1 MVFLQLLQL
10 FIFYCNLHPQI
21 SFLQGNEHLQVK
33 KQTDKRFLS
42 RAHEVSK
49 SLFYVKENCKK
60 KKSKHFL
67 VPKMKLDPLF
77 SKLNFNSL
85 SVQSINFCEFSC
97 KF

>member
-1 MVFLQLLQL
+1 MVFLQLLQM
-10 FIFYCNLHPQI
+10 FIFCCNLQPQI

-49 SLFYVKENCKK
+49 SLFFMLRKIIKK
-60 KKSKHFL
+60 NSKRFL
-67 VPKMKLDPLF
+67 VPKMKLDLLF